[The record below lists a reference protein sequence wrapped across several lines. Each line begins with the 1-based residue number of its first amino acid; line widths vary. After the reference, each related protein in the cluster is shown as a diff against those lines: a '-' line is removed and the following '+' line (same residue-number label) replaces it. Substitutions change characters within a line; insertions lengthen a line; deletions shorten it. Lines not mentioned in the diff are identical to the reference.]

1 MVETMGMS
9 DKIGPRN
16 IATGQSGGSG
26 PMAMMNP
33 QMQSG
38 TDGTQLLN
46 LVDEEVDAIL
56 NDQYARGMKL
66 ITENRDILDKIAK
79 TLIESEKIDGIELL
93 SLIEDIRPE
102 LVPEGAK
109 AKVEEYTVRGK
120 PAPLEAAATATE
132 ESS

>member
-1 MVETMGMS
+1 MGMS

-16 IATGQSGGSG
+16 IASTNNQGGGSG

-33 QMQSG
+33 QMQGGS
-38 TDGTQLLN
+38 DGTLLLN

-66 ITENRDILDKIAK
+66 ITENKDILDKIAQ
-79 TLIESEKIDGIELL
+79 TLIENEKIDGSELL
-93 SLIEDIRPE
+93 NIIEGIRPE

-109 AKVEEYTVRGK
+109 AKV
-120 PAPLEAAATATE
+120 
-132 ESS
+132 